1 MSSKKKMSL
10 ASPIHQIL
18 VKDGLDQFT
27 VRELRDAYLRRL
39 ELPATSA
46 TEREAY
52 RTVYR
57 QVVTLQR
64 NDFVEKIQ
72 GADGA
77 TRYQKTLKFHET
89 TFVETSSPKPEKVK
103 VTAKNAVVT
112 AVQSSRIADSALIAT
127 LQRTA
132 HQYQV
137 DMLAAIGESEEYQRL
152 AKEHP
157 AIRHLFE
164 ANHCVAREK
173 SSKLLGQL
181 RAIETVIMQHAQQAG

>member
-10 ASPIHQIL
+10 ASSIYQIL

-27 VRELRDAYLRRL
+27 VRELRDAYLKCL
-39 ELPATSA
+39 ELPSTST

-64 NDFVEKIQ
+64 NELVEKTT
-72 GADGA
+72 GTDGV
-77 TRYQKTLKFHET
+77 TRYQKTRKFHET
-89 TFVETSSPKPEKVK
+89 TAVERCTPKPEKVK
-103 VTAKNAVVT
+103 DMATTTAIT
-112 AVQSSRIADSALIAT
+112 AVQPPHIVDSALIAT
-127 LQRTA
+127 LQHTA

-137 DMLAAIGESEEYQRL
+137 DLLAAIGESEEYQRL

-157 AIRHLFE
+157 TIRHLFDTDQR
-164 ANHCVAREK
+164 VAREK

-181 RAIETVIMQHAQQAG
+181 KAIETVIMQHAQQAV